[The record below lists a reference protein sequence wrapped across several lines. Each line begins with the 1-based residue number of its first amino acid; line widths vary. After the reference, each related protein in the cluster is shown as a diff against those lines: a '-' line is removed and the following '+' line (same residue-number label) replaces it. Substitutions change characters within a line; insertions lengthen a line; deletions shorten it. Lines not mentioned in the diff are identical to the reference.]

1 MKEKI
6 VFFKALAV
14 FLGTVIGAGMFA
26 LPYVALKSGF
36 FVVIVYFVFM
46 AFVAISINLI
56 YAEIVLNSKKKHR
69 LPGYVGEYFGE
80 KWKKIALFV
89 IGIGLIGTLI
99 AYLIIGGQ
107 FLNSILGVYLGGSSI
122 LYSILFFIAGSYLIF
137 RGIKAISGIEL
148 FLLGV
153 FFVILVIFFIKSF
166 SFIDIGYFKNIDI
179 KFLTLPYGVVL
190 FSLWGATMVPEIKE
204 MLKKSAQDSGQDA
217 IRTKLRQVIFWGI
230 LLSSLVYIFF
240 IFIIFGVCGPNTS
253 IESISGLG
261 RVINGNFIKLGFI
274 FGILSCFTSF
284 IALGLTLKKIFWYD
298 FGLSK
303 NISWALACFP
313 PLLLFLLG
321 IRGLISVISFTGT
334 ISLGI
339 GGILI
344 IFLYR
349 AFLKKQLSKKMN
361 PVFYALVGIFVLGII
376 FEIVYFLLK

>member
-6 VFFKALAV
+6 VFFKALSV

-36 FVVIVYFVFM
+36 LVVILYFVFM

-56 YAEIVLNSKKKHR
+56 YVEIILNSKNKHR

-80 KWKKIALFV
+80 KWKKIALFI
-89 IGIGLIGTLI
+89 IGIGLVGTLI

-107 FLNSILGVYLGGSSI
+107 FLNSVLGSYLGGNSI

-153 FFVILVIFFIKSF
+153 FFIILGIFFVKSF
-166 SFIDIGYFKNIDI
+166 YFIDIGYFKDIDI

-190 FSLWGATMVPEIKE
+190 FSLWGVSVVPEIKE
-204 MLKKSAQDSGQDA
+204 MIKKSAKDLDKNI
-217 IRTKLRQVIFWGI
+217 IRTKLRQVISWGI
-230 LLSSLVYIFF
+230 ILASLVYIFF
-240 IFIIFGVCGPNTS
+240 IFIILGVCGPNTS

-261 RVINGNFIKLGFI
+261 KTINGSFIKLGFI

-284 IALGLTLKKIFWYD
+284 IALGLTLKKMFWYD
-298 FGLSK
+298 FGISK
-303 NISWALACFP
+303 NLSWALACFP
-313 PLLLFLLG
+313 PLILFLLG

-361 PVFYALVGIFVLGII
+361 PIFYSLVGIFILGII
-376 FEIVYFLLK
+376 FEIFYLLSS

>member
-1 MKEKI
+1 
-6 VFFKALAV
+6 
-14 FLGTVIGAGMFA
+14 
-26 LPYVALKSGF
+26 
-36 FVVIVYFVFM
+36 
-46 AFVAISINLI
+46 
-56 YAEIVLNSKKKHR
+56 
-69 LPGYVGEYFGE
+69 
-80 KWKKIALFV
+80 
-89 IGIGLIGTLI
+89 
-99 AYLIIGGQ
+99 
-107 FLNSILGVYLGGSSI
+107 
-122 LYSILFFIAGSYLIF
+122 
-137 RGIKAISGIEL
+137 
-148 FLLGV
+148 
-153 FFVILVIFFIKSF
+153 
-166 SFIDIGYFKNIDI
+166 
-179 KFLTLPYGVVL
+179 
-190 FSLWGATMVPEIKE
+190 MVPEIKE